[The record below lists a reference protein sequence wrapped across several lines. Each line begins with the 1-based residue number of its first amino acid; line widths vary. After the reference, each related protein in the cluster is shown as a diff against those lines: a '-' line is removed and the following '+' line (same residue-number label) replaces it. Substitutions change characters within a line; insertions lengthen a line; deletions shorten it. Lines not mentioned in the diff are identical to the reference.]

1 MSSAIEATTLVAADL
16 QSSLSIYIASEAL
29 TAASGILSTAELT
42 MISLLTAALATSLG
56 SYLKRLAENFPVRDS
71 ALRLFVQMLGELFLT
86 LSFLSATMVVQ
97 LSIVLIRGS
106 LTLPYSRLLSVLCT
120 LLLVKVVLSASSVAS
135 HELLRPT
142 GRVDEGKDR

>member
-1 MSSAIEATTLVAADL
+1 MSSLTDATTLVAADL
-16 QSSLSIYIASEAL
+16 QSSLSFYISAEAL

-56 SYLKRLAENFPVRDS
+56 SYLKRSAESFPVRDS

-86 LSFLSATMVVQ
+86 VAFLAGTCTVQ
-97 LSIVLIRGS
+97 LSIVLIKGS
-106 LTLPYSRLLSVLCT
+106 LTLPYARLLSVLCT
-120 LLLVKVVLSASSVAS
+120 LLLVKVILAASSVAS

-142 GRVDEGKDR
+142 GRVDEGKNR